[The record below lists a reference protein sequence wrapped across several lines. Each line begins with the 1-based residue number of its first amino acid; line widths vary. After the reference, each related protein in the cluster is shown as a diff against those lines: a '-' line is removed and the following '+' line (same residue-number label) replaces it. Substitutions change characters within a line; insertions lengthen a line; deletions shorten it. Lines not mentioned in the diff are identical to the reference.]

1 MALYIGTALS
11 LLAFFAFFIRDKRN
25 PVNAFFFL
33 TSLVAIYMCV
43 IDLAYRYGSGLL
55 HESLL
60 GMIYVG
66 IPVALVIFAAYMV
79 VNGFVVWHRERVSL
93 ANSLS
98 LMFGV
103 AILVYAG
110 IFVSYVFHSSPTK
123 MLNYTR
129 YKIQVVAFDLATFVF
144 VIAMFIFFAF
154 LAYSVLY
161 ATLPRRRDYD
171 FIIIHGAGL
180 ADGVRVTP
188 LLASRI
194 DKAIE
199 AFGASTNPKVKII
212 ASGGQGPDEKV
223 TEAEAIAEYTV
234 SRGIAPERVLLE
246 DRSTTTWQNLRMS
259 KDLAVADS
267 GLENPRFLFVTNNYH
282 VLRTSFYARKL
293 GLLGEGL
300 GAKTARYY
308 IPTAFMREYVAILV
322 KLKWIIIGLF
332 GLFAAFLFLSL

>member
-1 MALYIGTALS
+1 MALYIGTAVS

-103 AILVYAG
+103 AILIYAG
-110 IFVSYVFHSSPTK
+110 IFVSHMFHSSPTK

-129 YKIQVVAFDLATFVF
+129 YKIQTLAFDLATFVF

-246 DRSTTTWQNLRMS
+246 DRSTTTW
-259 KDLAVADS
+259 
-267 GLENPRFLFVTNNYH
+267 
-282 VLRTSFYARKL
+282 
-293 GLLGEGL
+293 
-300 GAKTARYY
+300 
-308 IPTAFMREYVAILV
+308 
-322 KLKWIIIGLF
+322 
-332 GLFAAFLFLSL
+332 